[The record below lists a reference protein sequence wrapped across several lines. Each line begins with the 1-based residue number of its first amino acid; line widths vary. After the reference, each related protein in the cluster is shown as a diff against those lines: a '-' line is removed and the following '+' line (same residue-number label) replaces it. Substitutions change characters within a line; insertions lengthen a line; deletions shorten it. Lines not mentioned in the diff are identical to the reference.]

1 MKNSMKNEEYHSL
14 VDKLNEVRRLVDRL
28 RVLVPRQSDSLD
40 TIVAGL
46 EAEVSKAAGSRKLRK
61 IKSKP
66 QDDTMGMALSGDIL
80 NYDPKQSKIDALAN
94 AINARFTPKFDGE
107 LGTEDDVDMALNV
120 LDSMDIE
127 ASPDDLIPFSL
138 ARSVQNRR
146 ALSFI
151 TGAILP
157 NGKVVVTMV
166 ASDRV
171 SEDFSEIL
179 SPTPLARKLSS
190 EWPAGDEEDFD

>member
-1 MKNSMKNEEYHSL
+1 
-14 VDKLNEVRRLVDRL
+14 
-28 RVLVPRQSDSLD
+28 
-40 TIVAGL
+40 
-46 EAEVSKAAGSRKLRK
+46 
-61 IKSKP
+61 
-66 QDDTMGMALSGDIL
+66 
-80 NYDPKQSKIDALAN
+80 
-94 AINARFTPKFDGE
+94 
-107 LGTEDDVDMALNV
+107 
-120 LDSMDIE
+120 MDIE